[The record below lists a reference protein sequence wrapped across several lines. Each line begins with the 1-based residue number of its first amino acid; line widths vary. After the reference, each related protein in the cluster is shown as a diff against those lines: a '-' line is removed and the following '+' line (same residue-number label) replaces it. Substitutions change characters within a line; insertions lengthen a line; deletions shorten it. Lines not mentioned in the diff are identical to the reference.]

1 MYNTTQAIFVAD
13 PISFEE
19 ALKKEEWRNAMK
31 EETEAIRKKR
41 HEQCSHLKV
50 RMQMGLQ
57 DKVSCRWKYTKA

>member
-41 HEQCSHLKV
+41 HE
-50 RMQMGLQ
+50 
-57 DKVSCRWKYTKA
+57 